1 MTHPIKALRNCIKI
15 KQGSLWVICGHSGS
29 FGIIQACLGL
39 FGLVWAR
46 LFGLVHL
53 GSFDYAHSFWAHWRS
68 LGVVQGHSVIH

>member
-1 MTHPIKALRNCIKI
+1 M
-15 KQGSLWVICGHSGS
+15 GYLWSFRVIWNNS
-29 FGIIQACLGL
+29 GL